1 MKGNLNGYIR
11 DYGGKMGIAV
21 SEYGH
26 GASVD
31 MHENPAQRP
40 SPTGF
45 WHPEEWQSHAH
56 EVNYRCIR
64 ERPEVW
70 GAFVWNMFDFGSSSR
85 FEGESPGIN
94 DKGLVTYDRK
104 TPKDAY
110 FFYRANWS
118 PRPTVYITSRRL
130 AERTEKTV
138 PVKVYSNGSVVKLSV
153 NGKPV
158 GSVKPDDLKRA
169 VWPEVTL
176 KPGVNTITAT
186 ASIGGKTYTD
196 SCKWTL
202 NPAGGD
208 GKKDS
213 ERYQDPSLKKYK

>member
-26 GASVD
+26 GASAG
-31 MHENPAQRP
+31 MHENPAKRP

-56 EVNYRCIR
+56 EINYRCIR
-64 ERPEVW
+64 EKPEVW

-110 FFYRANWS
+110 FFYSIHHIPQVCGTYGKNGAREGLQQWF
-118 PRPTVYITSRRL
+118 RGE
-130 AERTEKTV
+130 AERQREARWECQT
-138 PVKVYSNGSVVKLSV
+138 G
-153 NGKPV
+153 
-158 GSVKPDDLKRA
+158 
-169 VWPEVTL
+169 
-176 KPGVNTITAT
+176 
-186 ASIGGKTYTD
+186 
-196 SCKWTL
+196 
-202 NPAGGD
+202 
-208 GKKDS
+208 
-213 ERYQDPSLKKYK
+213 

>member
-1 MKGNLNGYIR
+1 MTARRPRTPIFLQGQLEPPSYRIHHIPQVCGT
-11 DYGGKMGIAV
+11 YG
-21 SEYGH
+21 
-26 GASVD
+26 
-31 MHENPAQRP
+31 
-40 SPTGF
+40 
-45 WHPEEWQSHAH
+45 
-56 EVNYRCIR
+56 
-64 ERPEVW
+64 
-70 GAFVWNMFDFGSSSR
+70 
-85 FEGESPGIN
+85 
-94 DKGLVTYDRK
+94 
-104 TPKDAY
+104 
-110 FFYRANWS
+110 
-118 PRPTVYITSRRL
+118 
-130 AERTEKTV
+130 KTV

-213 ERYQDPSLKKYK
+213 ERYQDPSLKSISKQFHIHSEMKTVRAFLFP

>member
-1 MKGNLNGYIR
+1 MEAELTELNKFVKETDPSRMTVGASNQAGRRKLNNIPDHIAFNTYPGWYGGGPETMKGNLNGYIR

-26 GASVD
+26 GASAG

-56 EVNYRCIR
+56 EINYRCIR

-110 FFYRANWS
+110 FS
-118 PRPTVYITSRRL
+118 TGPTGAPVLPYTSHPAGLRNVRKNGAREGL
-130 AERTEKTV
+130 QQWFRGEAERQREARWECQT
-138 PVKVYSNGSVVKLSV
+138 G
-153 NGKPV
+153 
-158 GSVKPDDLKRA
+158 
-169 VWPEVTL
+169 
-176 KPGVNTITAT
+176 
-186 ASIGGKTYTD
+186 
-196 SCKWTL
+196 
-202 NPAGGD
+202 
-208 GKKDS
+208 
-213 ERYQDPSLKKYK
+213 